1 MNNYK
6 LIPVSTYVTEQFE
19 KLFLPTGG
27 VKMFRYVSFYHVC
40 ERSQRKNVSLINH
53 KIICA

>member
-40 ERSQRKNVSLINH
+40 ERSQRKNVSLINP
-53 KIICA
+53 KIVCG